1 MIVIRPAGH
10 RDQAENQRD
19 ANMTDLPAIY
29 CAMMNRG
36 IPNRFRGTA
45 GALAAVLFA
54 IALMGQAPDTDETA
68 TTAPGSAAS
77 DRPVVYVLPITG
89 EINDLTFRFLERGV
103 EAAREVGAQTVVF
116 DVDTPGGLVSSAI
129 DISTLIKSMADIH
142 TVAWVN
148 PEAISAGSLIS
159 LAANEIVIN
168 KRSKIGDCA
177 AIMVGPQGMQSLGE
191 TERAKIDSY
200 ILAEF
205 RDSAK
210 ANNYPIALCET
221 MVTLG
226 PAVYRIRNTETDEQ
240 LFVYED
246 QLSQYA
252 IDPADI
258 KRFNI
263 QSRSGKKPDT
273 DEEKDSPID
282 GGEEASVE
290 QADQP
295 IPVSWTIDKL
305 VLKERSL
312 LTMLTDEAVEYGFA
326 TAVVE
331 TEDELL
337 AHLKLPDAELLR
349 QQPNWSEDLV
359 AWLTSPFV
367 RGILS
372 IILLMAL
379 YSEMQAPGLG
389 LAGGVALLAAA
400 ILFGAPYLTGLAEAW
415 EIIIVVVG
423 LALLAVEIFFI
434 PGFGVAGI
442 SGLLLMFFG
451 LLLTFVPED
460 PDPGFM
466 PTLPQTWDAV
476 TEGLLTIIISALGA
490 TIGMMILAR
499 FFGSIPLFRKLI
511 LEGQTREMAAGVS
524 AGVGTGLDAVG
535 VKVGDVG
542 HTLSDLRP
550 MGRAEFGSAVYDVTT
565 SGGWISSGSRV
576 RVAEVTGSR
585 IVVEEA
591 D

>member
-1 MIVIRPAGH
+1 MA
-10 RDQAENQRD
+10 A
-19 ANMTDLPAIY
+19 
-29 CAMMNRG
+29 
-36 IPNRFRGTA
+36 
-45 GALAAVLFA
+45 ALFG
-54 IALMGQAPDTDETA
+54 IALMGQAPNTEDTVP
-68 TTAPGSAAS
+68 TTPEPAAS
-77 DRPVVYVLPITG
+77 DQPVVYILPIQG

-103 EAAREVGAQTVVF
+103 EQARERGAKTIVF
-116 DVDTPGGLVSSAI
+116 DIDTPGGLVSSAI
-129 DISTLIKSMADIH
+129 DISTLIKSLADIH

-210 ANNYPIALCET
+210 ANDYPIALCET

-226 PAVYRIRNTETDEQ
+226 PAVYRIRNTETDEK
-240 LFVYED
+240 LYVYED

-252 IDPADI
+252 IHPADI

-263 QSRSGKKPDT
+263 DSNSSTKPNA
-273 DEEKDSPID
+273 DEPADSPVD
-282 GGEEASVE
+282 GSEAD
-290 QADQP
+290 A
-295 IPVSWTIDKL
+295 PVPATWKIDKL

-312 LTMLTDEAVEYGFA
+312 LTMLTEEAVEYGFA
-326 TAVVE
+326 TAVVDSE
-331 TEDELL
+331 QALL
-337 AHLKLPDAELLR
+337 SHFGTPDAELIR
-349 QQPNWSEDLV
+349 HAPNWSEDLV

-367 RGILS
+367 RGILT
-372 IILLMAL
+372 IVLLMAL

-415 EIIIVVVG
+415 EIIIVVIG

-442 SGLLLMFFG
+442 SGLLLMFIG

-466 PTLPQTWDAV
+466 PTLPQTWDGV
-476 TEGLLTIIISALGA
+476 TEGLLTIIFSGLGA

-499 FFGSIPLFRKLI
+499 YFGSIPLFRKLI
-511 LEGQTREMAAGVS
+511 LEGQPHEMATGVS
-524 AGVGTGLDAVG
+524 AGVGTGLDAAG
-535 VKVGDVG
+535 VKLGDVG

-565 SGGWISSGSRV
+565 SGGWISSGTRV
-576 RVAEVTGSR
+576 RITELTGSR